1 MSSALSYNESRNYSS
16 AQIEMIQG
24 VVGATADGRWGPSTV
39 DAVERWQKDQGLS
52 ADGKVGP
59 QTLVAMFVQARTADP
74 GLWPVVN
81 VGAWSGQSSLNNP
94 NDDVAFC
101 AAHGINR
108 LYVVVNDHSTSR
120 SARDFDTFTR
130 SKIVTLSKVARDAGV
145 EVHLMSW
152 IMPHAT
158 YLRQAAEQLI
168 PLVADTGAR
177 SLQWDAEEPWT
188 QAVDPPSYEEAA
200 QQVARELASL
210 TVPMGVTGI
219 GYTPADKFGPLA
231 AVCKT
236 LVPQCYATSGGSL
249 KPESAVSSCVDR
261 WRSKGFGGASP
272 AWEIGLAAYRQEG
285 IEGHT
290 VASAMTASLDNA
302 RAYQFD
308 SVVYWS
314 LRQIRGSAEVTQVI
328 GSIRN
333 QG

>member
-1 MSSALSYNESRNYSS
+1 MRRLLVTGGGTGGHIYPALAVARAFLAGGAGRRVRFVGSRRGLEAQLVPAADVPFSALPIHGWRGKGPLQRLRFLAEL
-16 AQIEMIQG
+16 G
-24 VVGATADGRWGPSTV
+24 VALLGALGILLRERPGAVFATGSFASLPVLLAARLARRPIFLQEQNSVPGRVIRLFAGRAR
-39 DAVERWQKDQGLS
+39 AVFI
-52 ADGKVGP
+52 A
-59 QTLVAMFVQARTADP
+59 
-74 GLWPVVN
+74 
-81 VGAWSGQSSLNNP
+81 
-94 NDDVAFC
+94 
-101 AAHGINR
+101 
-108 LYVVVNDHSTSR
+108 
-120 SARDFDTFTR
+120 
-130 SKIVTLSKVARDAGV
+130 
-145 EVHLMSW
+145 
-152 IMPHAT
+152 
-158 YLRQAAEQLI
+158 
-168 PLVADTGAR
+168 
-177 SLQWDAEEPWT
+177 
-188 QAVDPPSYEEAA
+188 YEEAA